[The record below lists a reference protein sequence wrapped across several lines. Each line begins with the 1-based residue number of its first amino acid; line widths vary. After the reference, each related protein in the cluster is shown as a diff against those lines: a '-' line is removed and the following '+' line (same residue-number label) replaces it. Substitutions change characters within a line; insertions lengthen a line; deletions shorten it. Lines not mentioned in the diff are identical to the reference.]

1 MAYIDAN
8 QLNDLQI
15 TGGIDEKRL
24 NRHGIIQAVKAGTPA
39 AKQLIPQAALESLRT
54 MSGAR
59 AIELPVIKDSTATVT
74 TSPSFTIPSNL
85 NETTFYSVTPI
96 NFFSGYRVYPAA
108 FDNNAID
115 IAAYTKA
122 QNIRVLEAMAD
133 LKESTLAVQLE
144 AYKTQLMNH
153 TVQVSQ
159 GDGTFVFNGTPQS

>member
-74 TSPSFTIPSNL
+74 SSPSFTIPSNL
-85 NETTFYSVTPI
+85 NVLFGYS
-96 NFFSGYRVYPAA
+96 
-108 FDNNAID
+108 D
-115 IAAYTKA
+115 
-122 QNIRVLEAMAD
+122 
-133 LKESTLAVQLE
+133 
-144 AYKTQLMNH
+144 
-153 TVQVSQ
+153 
-159 GDGTFVFNGTPQS
+159 